1 MALDHLWALMVLSDA
16 DQYFLYEAIERNTI
30 LFVFIYRIDC

>member
-16 DQYFLYEAIERNTI
+16 DQYFLYEAIERNTVS
-30 LFVFIYRIDC
+30 LFTALIAK